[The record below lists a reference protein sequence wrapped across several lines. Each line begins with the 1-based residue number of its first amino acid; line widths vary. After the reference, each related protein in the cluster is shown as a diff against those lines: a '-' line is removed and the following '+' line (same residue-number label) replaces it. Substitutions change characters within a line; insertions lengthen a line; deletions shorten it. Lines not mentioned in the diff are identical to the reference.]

1 MTAYRGDVPCLD
13 QFRKVLAC
21 VNMDVLTVMER
32 LDAVTGMDPV
42 QIHKQG
48 MVSCFRVAAMMK
60 LLMEDTDLTELA
72 DKFNALS
79 KMPKFEELAVL
90 STAAGSGDVAM
101 PYPMRRLPHHERR
114 VLARLGEVTQADWL
128 QPLFLQTP
136 PKRKL
141 WSLENARG
149 LFIVATF
156 FPTTSFGCLHSRRAE

>member
-42 QIHKQG
+42 QIQKQG
-48 MVSCFRVAAMMK
+48 MVSCFRVAMMN

-101 PYPMRRLPHHERR
+101 PYFM
-114 VLARLGEVTQADWL
+114 
-128 QPLFLQTP
+128 
-136 PKRKL
+136 
-141 WSLENARG
+141 
-149 LFIVATF
+149 
-156 FPTTSFGCLHSRRAE
+156 